1 MPCWKKG
8 GSWPVGL
15 LPAPRSSDHSCA
27 ASTSTATTLPSGRM
41 SMASEFWETLV
52 WTSTCSHELYTE
64 AGGAVHENALVLLG
78 IGIDESTAF
87 EIAGGVCGVQGRPRV
102 AFYNPGA
109 WTASAQARSRECS
122 PWILGYSYST
132 SVPTQCVAL
141 GASRE
146 PSPATRHRAI
156 QYCIIQNVATVR
168 TRTRTV

>member
-1 MPCWKKG
+1 M
-8 GSWPVGL
+8 GL

-27 ASTSTATTLPSGRM
+27 AATSTATTLPSGRM

-52 WTSTCSHELYTE
+52 WTSTCSHELHTE

-102 AFYNPGA
+102 AFYNSGA

-122 PWILGYSYST
+122 PWDEEPFLLCNSGEQFS
-132 SVPTQCVAL
+132 L
-141 GASRE
+141 RSRRIIT
-146 PSPATRHRAI
+146 AGIGDI
-156 QYCIIQNVATVR
+156 QPKSNL
-168 TRTRTV
+168 